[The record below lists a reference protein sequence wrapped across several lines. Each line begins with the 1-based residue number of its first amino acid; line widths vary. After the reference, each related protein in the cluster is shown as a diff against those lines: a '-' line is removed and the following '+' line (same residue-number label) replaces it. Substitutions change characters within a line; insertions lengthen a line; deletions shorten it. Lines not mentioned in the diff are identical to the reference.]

1 MLVGD
6 EFDLFAAQRMDKGD
20 MRLLGAMEDIAR
32 RGRVKGIGLVAISQ
46 RPASIHKDVLSQ
58 LSVLIAHRLVGPH
71 DRNAVD
77 DWVAA
82 HGTREERDE
91 LMSSIAA
98 LPPGEA
104 WFWSPSWLQEFR
116 RVAVLPSETFDSMA
130 TPKPGRRRLEPT
142 VLSPVDIEALRDRLR
157 GIVDVAEAKNPVVL
171 QRRIGELERE
181 LNAAKLLGSPV
192 VPQVVDRIVDRIVEK
207 RVEIV
212 PEGLGDDLARVA
224 GAVQAALEG
233 LQTAAAELATG
244 QSTYL
249 GSGCPRFHGAVV
261 RRAVIAAYPSARGA
275 AAASPAAV
283 AVVACGRS

>member
-157 GIVDVAEAKNPVVL
+157 GIVDV
-171 QRRIGELERE
+171 QRQRILWCC
-181 LNAAKLLGSPV
+181 S
-192 VPQVVDRIVDRIVEK
+192 
-207 RVEIV
+207 
-212 PEGLGDDLARVA
+212 
-224 GAVQAALEG
+224 
-233 LQTAAAELATG
+233 
-244 QSTYL
+244 
-249 GSGCPRFHGAVV
+249 
-261 RRAVIAAYPSARGA
+261 
-275 AAASPAAV
+275 AASVSSNANSTPPNCWGHLSSRSRRSHRRPDRREARRDRPRRL
-283 AVVACGRS
+283 GR